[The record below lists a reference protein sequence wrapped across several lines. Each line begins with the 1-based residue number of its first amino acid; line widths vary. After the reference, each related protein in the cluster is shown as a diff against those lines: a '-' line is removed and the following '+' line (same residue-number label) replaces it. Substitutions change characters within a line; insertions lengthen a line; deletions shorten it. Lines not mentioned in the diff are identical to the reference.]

1 MRALLTSFA
10 IAGTV
15 LASAGCRPS
24 AGPNKYYNGPT
35 IPAFS
40 GRVVRDGKPV
50 TFREDEEVRIQC
62 TLTEGEGIGKS
73 FGVPIKPDGTF
84 SIGWMPHGKMALRLE
99 RSPKDAAR
107 RTGVAQRYDIP
118 GGLTIEEG
126 KTTGYT
132 IEVGKDWSP

>member
-10 IAGTV
+10 IAGVV
-15 LASAGCRPS
+15 LAGAGCRPS

-35 IPAFS
+35 IPVFS
-40 GRVVRDGKPV
+40 GRVVQDGKPV
-50 TFREDEEVRIQC
+50 TFPEDEEVIVQC

-84 SIGWMPHGKMALRLE
+84 SIGWMPIGKMAVRLE
-99 RSPKDAAR
+99 RLHKDATR
-107 RTGVAQRYDIP
+107 RTGASQRYDVP

-126 KTTGYT
+126 KTSGYT
-132 IEVGKDWSP
+132 IEVGKDWGP